1 MSTYEERHY
10 RKEFFA
16 SDLVNFT
23 VIEQESDLLVM
34 ACENLEHIARAHLLH
49 FRTEISEYAQV
60 HPEFLTSL
68 RPLPSLL
75 NKSSHPQMTLLPLT
89 DVMKDHLTFL
99 ESSTPPIVQG
109 MLQASQL
116 GKVGPMAAVAGAIS
130 EYVGTA
136 LLAYTPEVLVENGG
150 DIFMKILKPR
160 TIAIYAGTSPFS
172 NKIGLRIQPE
182 ETPLGICTSAGTVGH
197 SLSFGKADA
206 VVVRSKDTL
215 LADAV
220 ATAIGNRIKSADNI
234 PQGIAFAKRTPGI
247 EGVLIIIGDQL
258 GIWGNMTL
266 VKL

>member
-10 RKEFFA
+10 RNNFFA
-16 SDLVNFT
+16 KDLVNFT
-23 VIEQESDLLVM
+23 VIEQESDLLIM
-34 ACENLEHIARAHLLH
+34 ACEDLEHIAREHLRR
-49 FRTEISEYAQV
+49 FRTEISDYV
-60 HPEFLTSL
+60 KIHPAFLTSL
-68 RPLPSLL
+68 CPLPSFL
-75 NKSSHPQMTLLPLT
+75 NRSM
-89 DVMKDHLTFL
+89 
-99 ESSTPPIVQG
+99 PPIVQG
-109 MLQASQL
+109 MLEASQL

-136 LLAYTPEVLVENGG
+136 LLAHTPEVLVENGG

-160 TIAIYAGTSPFS
+160 TIAIYAGTSLFS
-172 NKIGLRIQPE
+172 NKIGIRIQPE
-182 ETPLGICTSAGTVGH
+182 DTPLGICTSAGTVGH